1 MRAQR
6 HLEANNG
13 VYHQSS
19 QKTKLTIS
27 RLMSCFHQ
35 LPGRSLCASIL
46 YHFFFQWQ
54 FVRHPYTNL
63 YLLFLPGS
71 FNRSKLWPLVS
82 FRFRNQCTLSSIS
95 PLKFLLKKCSCK
107 CKSLYG
113 KKVETWVAWV
123 GLEPNWNCLNK
134 QTSEDSMLIKGLIW
148 SCICPNPK

>member
-1 MRAQR
+1 MEFTIN
-6 HLEANNG
+6 H
-13 VYHQSS
+13 

-46 YHFFFQWQ
+46 YHFFF
-54 FVRHPYTNL
+54 FSSGNSYATLTPTCICYSYRILSTEVN
-63 YLLFLPGS
+63 
-71 FNRSKLWPLVS
+71 LWPLVS

-95 PLKFLLKKCSCK
+95 PLKFLLKKCSWK

-123 GLEPNWNCLNK
+123 RLEPNWNCLNK

>member
-1 MRAQR
+1 MRAER

-35 LPGRSLCASIL
+35 LPGRSLRASIL

-54 FVRHPYTNL
+54 LVRHPYTNL

-82 FRFRNQCTLSSIS
+82 FRFRN
-95 PLKFLLKKCSCK
+95 
-107 CKSLYG
+107 
-113 KKVETWVAWV
+113 
-123 GLEPNWNCLNK
+123 
-134 QTSEDSMLIKGLIW
+134 
-148 SCICPNPK
+148 

>member
-46 YHFFFQWQ
+46 YHFFFP
-54 FVRHPYTNL
+54 VAIRTP
-63 YLLFLPGS
+63 
-71 FNRSKLWPLVS
+71 PLHQLV
-82 FRFRNQCTLSSIS
+82 FAIPTGFFQQ
-95 PLKFLLKKCSCK
+95 K
-107 CKSLYG
+107 
-113 KKVETWVAWV
+113 
-123 GLEPNWNCLNK
+123 
-134 QTSEDSMLIKGLIW
+134 
-148 SCICPNPK
+148 

>member
-46 YHFFFQWQ
+46 YHFFFFQWQ

-63 YLLFLPGS
+63 YLLFLPDS
-71 FNRSKLWPLVS
+71 FNRSKFVAIGFVPFSESMYSVVY
-82 FRFRNQCTLSSIS
+82 
-95 PLKFLLKKCSCK
+95 
-107 CKSLYG
+107 KSLE
-113 KKVETWVAWV
+113 VSAQEMFMQV
-123 GLEPNWNCLNK
+123 
-134 QTSEDSMLIKGLIW
+134 
-148 SCICPNPK
+148 

>member
-35 LPGRSLCASIL
+35 LPVRSLRASIL

-54 FVRHPYTNL
+54 LVRHPYTNL

-82 FRFRNQCTLSSIS
+82 FRFRN
-95 PLKFLLKKCSCK
+95 
-107 CKSLYG
+107 
-113 KKVETWVAWV
+113 
-123 GLEPNWNCLNK
+123 
-134 QTSEDSMLIKGLIW
+134 
-148 SCICPNPK
+148 